1 MTPRFAGKRCLVAG
15 QGTLADAVAARI
27 AAEGGAVAR
36 FDSEPELERVD
47 VLVTAFASREDRH
60 FLDLDDELWQRMLD
74 ENLESAF
81 LVTRDVARRMAA
93 GGVVVHVG
101 SSVAARP
108 GRVRRRNG
116 GRAPALRGDSSGSR
130 HRRIRVCRVAAPE
143 DGGSGPGV
151 EDVAA
156 AVAFCASDEASY
168 ALGSTFFLDGP
179 LPGRS

>member
-1 MTPRFAGKRCLVAG
+1 MGQRRAPAPLPPPDRRRPLGAAGGDRRRLPLSGLRRRAPPERCRVHRRRRDARLGVTPRFAGKRCLVAG

-81 LVTRDVARRMAA
+81 LVDAGRRAPD
-93 GGVVVHVG
+93 GG
-101 SSVAARP
+101 
-108 GRVRRRNG
+108 RRRRRPRRLERG
-116 GRAPALRGDSSGSR
+116 GPTRPRTPPQWRA
-130 HRRIRVCRVAAPE
+130 
-143 DGGSGPGV
+143 
-151 EDVAA
+151 
-156 AVAFCASDEASY
+156 
-168 ALGSTFFLDGP
+168 
-179 LPGRS
+179 